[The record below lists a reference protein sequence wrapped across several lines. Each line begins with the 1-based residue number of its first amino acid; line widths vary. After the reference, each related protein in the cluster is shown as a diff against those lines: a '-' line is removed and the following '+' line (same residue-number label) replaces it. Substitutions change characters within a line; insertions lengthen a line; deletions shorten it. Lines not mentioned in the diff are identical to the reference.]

1 MIVCIKQIG
10 DMSKGNRVLV
20 LVQYLCPRVL
30 VQLRILYIYIGILS
44 YAYQR
49 IRSTGGNSS
58 HSIYV
63 GGGEGRHRWMDG
75 MIALPYTTRDPLR
88 V

>member
-1 MIVCIKQIG
+1 MIACIKQTG
-10 DMSKGNRVLV
+10 DMSEGNRVLV

-58 HSIYV
+58 HSINV
-63 GGGEGRHRWMDG
+63 GGGGDIGGWM
-75 MIALPYTTRDPLR
+75 

>member
-1 MIVCIKQIG
+1 MIACIKQIG
-10 DMSKGNRVLV
+10 DMSEGNRVLV
-20 LVQYLCPRVL
+20 LVQYLCPTVL

-49 IRSTGGNSS
+49 IRSTGGNSTVVTAS
-58 HSIYV
+58 MW
-63 GGGEGRHRWMDG
+63 GGRHRWMDG